1 MGRGGSRLGVESLEC
16 VLGTYDFKR
25 VGILLAGQK

>member
-1 MGRGGSRLGVESLEC
+1 MGRGGNRLGVESLEC